1 MRVLTSPTFDRH
13 AKKLHPSEKKALNK
27 VILVIREDPLLGD
40 PKKGDLEA
48 FYIYKYK
55 MKTHLWLLAYTVES
69 EEIMTLRFVG
79 PHENFYRTLK
89 RI

>member
-1 MRVLTSPTFDRH
+1 MRVLTSPTFDRYE
-13 AKKLHPSEKKALNK
+13 KKLHLNEKKTLNK
-27 VILVIREDPLLGD
+27 AVLAIRDDPLLGE
-40 PKKGDLEA
+40 PKKGDLEG

-55 MKTHLWLLAYTVES
+55 MKAQLWLLAYTVES
-69 EEIMTLRFVG
+69 EEVKTLRLVG